1 MYSLNLIIVIIKLL
15 VIMDV
20 EAAPTSSL
28 TNSVINSA
36 KDINQQL
43 TQPQQQQPTAALSAI
58 ASSATTSPA
67 SVSATASTNT
77 LRLRKRHRKR
87 HSIWSDFYNYNENS
101 TMLEWSNPCGG
112 EYHPN
117 ARQLKRPNRKEQKRI
132 YNNLRHTALNDFN
145 YLNGSHQQDIDI
157 SNIEIWWLHN
167 GTYKFLPKLKIN
179 SSIALKRWYRNM
191 QTYVASFAYLYRIQ
205 FKYDRSKSQRESNT
219 SHELKELL
227 KSSRNMLCELET
239 AVNKT
244 YPAKTKQIPQITRLE
259 MNKRLKLRTKQ
270 RFRDNANLLA
280 ETDSIDL
287 KFVKFHY
294 FEYLKSMWQLLRKFN
309 KRKGQVALPS
319 GSSTKRQL
327 KQKPETNNQQQFNEV
342 EKSLNKNQT
351 KHSKYT
357 ALLDVMLCFAMR
369 ENHQHR
375 CRRRSRHRHHGA
387 TSTSHNDNNEKHHII
402 QPCNKSTQPFSL

>member
-1 MYSLNLIIVIIKLL
+1 MYSLNYLIIIIKLL

-20 EAAPTSSL
+20 DAAPTSTL

-43 TQPQQQQPTAALSAI
+43 TQQQHSAALST
-58 ASSATTSPA
+58 SSSTSA
-67 SVSATASTNT
+67 TNT

-101 TMLEWSNPCGG
+101 TMLEWSNPCNG
-112 EYHPN
+112 EYRPN
-117 ARQLKRPNRKEQKRI
+117 VKQQKRPTRKEQKKI
-132 YNNLRHTALNDFN
+132 YNNLRLTALNDFN
-145 YLNGSHQQDIDI
+145 YLNTSEQQDIDI

-167 GTYKFLPKLKIN
+167 GTYKFLPKLKMN

-205 FKYDRSKSQRESNT
+205 IKYDRFKSQRKSRTSN
-219 SHELKELL
+219 ELEQLL
-227 KSSRNMLCELET
+227 QSSRTMLCELET

-244 YPAKTKQIPQITRLE
+244 YPARNKQIPEITRLE

-270 RFRDNANLLA
+270 RFRDNANVLA

-294 FEYLKSMWQLLRKFN
+294 FEYLKSMWQILRKFN
-309 KRKGQVALPS
+309 KRKGQVALQN
-319 GSSTKRQL
+319 GSNKRQH
-327 KQKPETNNQQQFNEV
+327 QQQQFNEV
-342 EKSLNKNQT
+342 DKSLNKQQT
-351 KHSKYT
+351 KRNKKRKNSKT
-357 ALLDVMLCFAMR
+357 
-369 ENHQHR
+369 
-375 CRRRSRHRHHGA
+375 
-387 TSTSHNDNNEKHHII
+387 KH
-402 QPCNKSTQPFSL
+402 KLA